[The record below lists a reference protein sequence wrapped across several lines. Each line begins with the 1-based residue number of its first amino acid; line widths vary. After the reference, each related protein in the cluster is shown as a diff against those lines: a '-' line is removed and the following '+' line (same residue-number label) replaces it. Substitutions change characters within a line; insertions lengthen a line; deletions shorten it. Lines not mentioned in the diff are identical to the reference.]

1 EAFAARAGQS
11 ARRHHRACAML
22 GRRHARKEST
32 MGRKQEPHNAPTGR
46 EQQPYDGPTGGWGSA
61 KSLARHGL
69 RREVRTTDAAAELL
83 RQNKHDGFMCVSC
96 SWAKPAKPHPFEFC
110 ENGAKAT
117 FWDLVSD
124 RADAEFFAKHTVT
137 ELAAWP
143 EHDLEAAGRL
153 TEPLRYDAESDRYLP
168 ISWEEAFALAG
179 RGLRALAD
187 PKRAV
192 FYASGRASLET
203 SYMYALFARMYGNNN
218 LPDSSNMCHESTS
231 VGLPRSIGVPVGTV
245 RLDDFESTACI

>member
-1 EAFAARAGQS
+1 RFPLQFLTRPRKRGLVVSGPAIRLAPVLRGPHGRVVMQRTANPRTPVRFRLRPPYKKPPPRRFFCLQIAFVGAAIAAIAVRQDPTSDRGYSRPHRIVAPSDRRSYSEAFAARAGQS

-32 MGRKQEPHNAPTGR
+32 MGRKQEPPNAPTGR
-46 EQQPYDGPTGGWGSA
+46 EQQPYDGPTGGWGSV

-124 RADAEFFAKHTVT
+124 RADAEFF
-137 ELAAWP
+137 
-143 EHDLEAAGRL
+143 
-153 TEPLRYDAESDRYLP
+153 
-168 ISWEEAFALAG
+168 
-179 RGLRALAD
+179 
-187 PKRAV
+187 
-192 FYASGRASLET
+192 
-203 SYMYALFARMYGNNN
+203 
-218 LPDSSNMCHESTS
+218 
-231 VGLPRSIGVPVGTV
+231 
-245 RLDDFESTACI
+245 